1 MDIVARALWLP
12 KAGNSAEEYEDA
24 WAVGEETAEASERF
38 RCAVADGA
46 TEASFSGLW
55 ARQLTRGY
63 CDGEFPGVPSVGDF
77 AALQL
82 AWSREVATI
91 ELPWYAEEKA
101 RSGAF
106 SSLLGLSI
114 ASATGPE
121 GGRWEALAIGDSCL
135 FQVRDDRL
143 LTAWPLA
150 AAEDFTN
157 RPTLLSSNPIRNVG
171 VADYIAPVAGDW
183 LPGDTFYLLTDAL
196 ACWFLLI
203 HEAGGQ
209 PWHDLD
215 TIAISDG
222 ADPFIAWIADL
233 RAARTLRNDDV
244 TLLRVAVDRGPL
256 TVDGGQ

>member
-1 MDIVARALWLP
+1 VDIVARALWLP
-12 KAGNSAEEYEDA
+12 KAGNTAEEYEDA
-24 WAVGEETAEASERF
+24 WAVGEETAEASDAF

-63 CDGEFPGVPSVGDF
+63 CDGAFPDAPAVGDF

-106 SSLLGLSI
+106 SSLLGLTI
-114 ASATGPE
+114 ESADGPE
-121 GGRWEALAIGDSCL
+121 GGHWEALAVGDSCL

-143 LTAWPLA
+143 LTAWPLTA
-150 AAEDFTN
+150 ADDFTN
-157 RPTLLSSNPIRNVG
+157 HPTLLSSNPIRNVDL
-171 VADYIAPVAGDW
+171 ADQLVPVAGDW

-196 ACWFLLI
+196 ACWFLLT

-209 PWHDLD
+209 PWRDLD
-215 TIAISDG
+215 TVAVSDG
-222 ADPFIAWIADL
+222 SEPFIGWVADL
-233 RAARTLRNDDV
+233 RADRAIRNDDV
-244 TLLRVAVDRGPL
+244 TLLRVAVDRGPW